1 MVFNQ
6 AKYLY
11 SALFAKGAHYKF
23 KILHNVFKYVTW
35 TSNILFIFGVHVT
48 SFFKKN
54 STQKEKNIFRTQN
67 IIRHS

>member
-23 KILHNVFKYVTW
+23 EILHNVFKDVTW

-48 SFFKKN
+48 SFFHD
-54 STQKEKNIFRTQN
+54 QQ
-67 IIRHS
+67 